1 MNLETG
7 KPDHIEDYLGT
18 LNHGYGG
25 WFGWSDS
32 KNKIYANLIL
42 HPKIFDCASQ
52 SLVDTHITKPTE
64 QECIDGLNAMIA
76 TYEASQYKRNRAKEY
91 PSLRKFAEA
100 YCEKEIGGDTTKWDE
115 YVIKYNKVRTDNP
128 K

>member
-1 MNLETG
+1 MNLDTG
-7 KPDHIEDYLGT
+7 KPDHIEDYILT

-25 WFGWSDS
+25 WFGWSNP

-76 TYEASQYKRNRAKEY
+76 EHEASQYKRNRAKAY
-91 PSLRKFAEA
+91 PNHNDCIHALLD
-100 YCEKEIGGDTTKWDE
+100 GGDTLTDLQAQRTTVKD
-115 YVIKYNKVRTDNP
+115 KYP
-128 K
+128 KPD